1 VRAAAITAGVDHTCA
16 LTSAGDVKC
25 WGYNGHDELGT
36 GRGDNQ
42 NSSTPVNVSG
52 LRSGVTA
59 ISAGVR
65 HTCALLR
72 TGRVKCWGANYSG
85 ALGDGTT
92 DRHFAPIDV
101 VALSGVVAI
110 SAGYDHSC
118 ALTGAGGVKCWGSNT
133 FGVLGDG
140 TTDDR
145 WTPTD
150 VSGLSSGVT
159 VVATGN
165 LITCAVTSAG
175 GVKCWGYH
183 YGLTPVDVA
192 GVGGVIAITAAGP
205 ICALTGA
212 GGVKCW
218 SGDYGWTPVGVPG
231 LDSGVTAIA
240 ANVGHACAL
249 TSRGSV
255 KCWGENDHGQ
265 LGDGTKAMR
274 PTPVAVSGLSTGVTA
289 IGAGA
294 FHTCAVTRN
303 GGAKC
308 WGVNGVGELGDGT
321 THTRL
326 TPVGVVGFGPRAK
339 LAIVS
344 RMVTVTPAR
353 IAPLKLRCEAARCR
367 GILTLVKLGSRRF
380 SIAAGHTRA
389 VKVKLTTRGFQLLVR
404 KGRLSTRARASYEQP
419 AGDPTV
425 ATRRITLEAPK

>member
-1 VRAAAITAGVDHTCA
+1 VAIVAALALAPPASARTATTVRAAAITAGVDHTCA

-36 GRGDNQ
+36 GRGDDQ

-165 LITCAVTSAG
+165 LITCAVTS
-175 GVKCWGYH
+175 
-183 YGLTPVDVA
+183 
-192 GVGGVIAITAAGP
+192 
-205 ICALTGA
+205 A